1 LKLAIG
7 VDKEGGDR
15 ASGVF
20 LHGGEEGGEVGGS
33 EDGVVIHDKE
43 VGE

>member
-1 LKLAIG
+1 
-7 VDKEGGDR
+7 
-15 ASGVF
+15 
-20 LHGGEEGGEVGGS
+20 LHGGDEGGEVGGS